1 MLDFSLPEMT
11 QMADDGFVVAG
22 SRIHCRVSRISF
34 HRDFWSPVQGPARV
48 ETPAKR
54 HPQFHSDDRVQ
65 HETGSKRTCDTEM
78 VSIVDLG
85 ESNRTELISCSW
97 DLGGQPR
104 FRPMWERYCRGV
116 NAIVYVC
123 ACVSL
128 LLDVILTKSDQIH
141 RGRR

>member
-1 MLDFSLPEMT
+1 
-11 QMADDGFVVAG
+11 MADDGFVAG
-22 SRIHCRVSRISF
+22 CRVYCRVSRISSR
-34 HRDFWSPVQGPARV
+34 RDFWSPVQGPARV

-65 HETGSKRTCDTEM
+65 YETGTKGTCDSEM
-78 VSIVDLG
+78 VSIVDLSE

-116 NAIVYVC
+116 NAIV
-123 ACVSL
+123 
-128 LLDVILTKSDQIH
+128 
-141 RGRR
+141 